1 MKRTLFLLAILSVA
15 GTASAEEICRSIS
28 TSWESGGQ
36 SYSTRMWTKA
46 QGGCKVIVHEIEGET
61 FEGVDCNCDLVM
73 DGAEARISQPVSE
86 RQRQR
91 LTDICLGP
99 IADPKPE
106 TPDIYVLDS
115 AD

>member
-1 MKRTLFLLAILSVA
+1 MRRTFFLIAAFALA
-15 GTASAEEICRSIS
+15 GTATGEEICRSIS
-28 TSWESGGQ
+28 TSWEANGQ

-46 QGGCKVIVHEIEGET
+46 KDGCKVIMHEIDGET
-61 FEGVDCNCDLVM
+61 IEGVDCNCDLVM
-73 DGAEARISQPVSE
+73 DGVEDRISQPASE

-106 TPDIYVLDS
+106 TPDIYLLDS